1 MIDRN
6 LILDLAGRA
15 GIRLDSFNCPVID
28 NQYQLL
34 NFAEI
39 MVRECNNIVDSD
51 YAQDA
56 LFSHFGIK
64 T

>member
-6 LILDLAGRA
+6 LVLELAGRA

-39 MVRECNNIVDSD
+39 MVRECANLTDSD
-51 YAQDA
+51 AIAEQVI
-56 LFSHFGIK
+56 SHFGI
-64 T
+64 TS